1 VSAQGANSKPAGP
14 LNVVLISID
23 SLRADMPWAGYSRPI
38 APRLTELEKKA
49 VSYTRAYS
57 VSSYTS
63 MSLGG
68 LLGGKIPSGLV
79 RSGYFFGFYPAS
91 NLMFPEL
98 LQKAGVYT
106 MGVHAHFYFH
116 KAGMEQGFDRWE
128 VVPGI
133 STDNTTDKNITSP
146 QSLELAVKALSDERL
161 KKQPFF
167 FWAHFLDPH
176 DVYMKH
182 AEVTP
187 YGKSERDKYDG
198 EVTYTDEYV
207 GKLVDFVQKQP
218 WASRTAIIVTSDHG
232 EAFGEHKMSRH
243 GFEVWEPLVRVPL
256 FILAPG
262 AKARRIDV
270 ARSAIDLAPTI
281 LELTG
286 APAEASFEGKSLV
299 KELYGAPPEARDI
312 VVDLP
317 ATSDNDRRRA
327 LIHGDDKLICSGND
341 SNCRLFDLK
350 ADATED
356 KPIARGDTFKAM
368 SALYKAHS
376 KTITEQRPTRCR
388 ARCLNGAY
396 ARDELF

>member
-1 VSAQGANSKPAGP
+1 
-14 LNVVLISID
+14 
-23 SLRADMPWAGYSRPI
+23 MPWAGYARPI

-79 RSGYFFGFYPAS
+79 RSGYFFGFYS
-91 NLMFPEL
+91 SENLMFPEL
-98 LQKAGVYT
+98 LQKAGVHT
-106 MGVHAHFYFH
+106 MGVHAHFYFQ
-116 KAGMEQGFDRWE
+116 KAGMEQGFDNWD

-146 QSLELAVKALSDERL
+146 QSLELAMKALSDERC
-161 KKQPFF
+161 KTQRFF

-182 AEVTP
+182 ENVEP

-198 EVTYTDEYV
+198 EVKYTDEHV

-218 WASRTAIIVTSDHG
+218 WAERTVVIITSDHG
-232 EAFGEHKMSRH
+232 EAFGEHGMSRH
-243 GFEVWEPLVRVPL
+243 GFEVWENLVRIPL

-262 AKARRIDV
+262 AGARRIDV
-270 ARSAIDLAPTI
+270 RRSAIDLAPTI

-286 APAEASFEGKSLV
+286 TPAEPSFEGKSLV
-299 KELYGAPPEARDI
+299 KEIYGEKPEPRDI

-317 ATSDNDRRRA
+317 TTSDSDRRRA
-327 LIHGDDKLICSGND
+327 LIHGNDKLICSGND
-341 SNCRLFDLK
+341 KNCRLFDLE
-350 ADATED
+350 ADPTED
-356 KPIARGDTFKAM
+356 KPIARGDKFK
-368 SALYKAHS
+368 SIFALYQDHA
-376 KTITEQRPTRCR
+376 KTIAEKPTTKCK
-388 ARCLNGAY
+388 AGCLNGAY
-396 ARDELF
+396 ARNKEP

>member
-1 VSAQGANSKPAGP
+1 
-14 LNVVLISID
+14 
-23 SLRADMPWAGYSRPI
+23 MPWAGYSRPI
-38 APRLTELEKKA
+38 APRLTDLEKKS

-79 RSGYFFGFYPAS
+79 RSGYFFGLYAPS

-106 MGVHAHFYFH
+106 MGVHAHFYFQR
-116 KAGMEQGFDRWE
+116 AGMEQGFDRWDI
-128 VVPGI
+128 VPGI

-146 QSLELAVKALSDERL
+146 QSLELAVKALSEERL
-161 KKQPFF
+161 KTQRFF

-182 AEVTP
+182 ASITP
-187 YGKSERDKYDG
+187 YGKSERDKYDA
-198 EVTYTDEYV
+198 EITYADEHL
-207 GKLVDFVQKQP
+207 GKLVDFIQKQP
-218 WASRTAIIVTSDHG
+218 WADRTVIILTSDHG
-232 EAFGEHKMSRH
+232 EAFGEHSMSRH
-243 GFEVWEPLVRVPL
+243 GFEVWEPLVRIPL
-256 FILAPG
+256 FVLAPG
-262 AKARRIDV
+262 ATPRRIDV
-270 ARSAIDLAPTI
+270 RRSAIDLAPTI

-299 KELYGAPPEARDI
+299 NELYGAAPEPRDI

-317 ATSDNDRRRA
+317 TTSDNDRRRA

-341 SNCRLFDLK
+341 DNCRLFDLK
-350 ADATED
+350 ADPTEE
-356 KPIARGDTFKAM
+356 KPISRGETFKAL
-368 SALYKAHS
+368 SGLYREHR
-376 KTITEQRPTRCR
+376 KTIKEEPPTKCR
-388 ARCLNGAY
+388 AGCLNGAY
-396 ARDELF
+396 ARKGN